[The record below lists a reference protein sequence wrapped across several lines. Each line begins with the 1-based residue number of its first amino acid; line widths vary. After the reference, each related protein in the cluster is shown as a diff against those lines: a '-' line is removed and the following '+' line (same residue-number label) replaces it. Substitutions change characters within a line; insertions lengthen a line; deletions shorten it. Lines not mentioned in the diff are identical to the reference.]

1 MKEHLKDNTSL
12 QLNDF
17 TLEYERVLH
26 ELKSA
31 QIANEKLK
39 NSYSYRLG
47 NALIKSKS
55 SLRNFIQLP
64 KKLFN
69 IRKEMIIQNE
79 KIKLK
84 ELPTQIHKIGLPI
97 VNFCT
102 LGLNPLILDKNV
114 RWYEF
119 EIDSLKT
126 FKILH
131 RLFVENVEDI
141 QNHEQVVMR
150 VEIYGQDDKVIT
162 SKEHN
167 LFHSK
172 AVGFYRYIDSR
183 KLYSEFTVSKQ
194 AKKIRIGF
202 QCWKNKGNI
211 FIDENIF
218 LFDKINWFEKAS
230 SITSYNISNQPI
242 KRYEHL
248 KIACILDELT
258 YECLQ
263 HEITTVKLMPQSWK
277 TELSRSKPDFLLV
290 ESCWKGND
298 NAWGT
303 LTRGSGGSRK
313 LADLLAYCKAN
324 NIPTVFWNKEDPVHY
339 DKFSAIGALFEHV
352 FTSDVNMVKKY
363 KEDFN
368 IDVAV
373 LPFAAQP
380 KIHNPSVLKNIKRQN
395 KAVFAGSYYVEK
407 TERCHDFNNI
417 MDILSSAKLEV
428 DIFDRCLNLDDP
440 RLKFPEQ
447 YKKNIKGHLK
457 PEELSIVNSGYLF
470 QINMNSVQH
479 SSTMFARRVFE
490 SLAAGTPV
498 IGNYSQGVKELF
510 GDIVIDT
517 TDKNKALS
525 RIKELKDNFQLYNEL
540 SKQGVREVMR
550 HHTYYHRVKSICD
563 KIGLNVSYNKRKLTM
578 VVFANNKNDYNHSL
592 LSFKKQTLENKKLLI
607 ILDKFEGYTELL
619 IPKIKNVE
627 CTMNFS
633 KDFYSNK
640 DDYIGSDF
648 YVEIENLE
656 NITDTFLEDYYYS
669 NCWATQ

>member
-1 MKEHLKDNTSL
+1 MKEHSKDNISL
-12 QLNDF
+12 QLNEF
-17 TLEYERVLH
+17 TLEYERISH

-47 NALIKSKS
+47 NALIKSKT
-55 SLRNFIQLP
+55 SLRDFIQLP

-84 ELPTQIHKIGLPI
+84 QIPTQIHKIGLPI

-102 LGLNPLILDKNV
+102 LGLNPLILDKSV

-126 FKILH
+126 FKIFH
-131 RLFVENVEDI
+131 RLFVENVDDI

-150 VEIYGQDDKVIT
+150 VELYGQNNKIIT
-162 SKEHN
+162 SKQHN

-183 KLYSEFTVSKQ
+183 KLYSEFNVSKYT
-194 AKKIRIGF
+194 KRIRIGF
-202 QCWKNKGNI
+202 QSWKNKGNI
-211 FIDENIF
+211 FIDDNVF
-218 LFDKINWFEKAS
+218 LFDKINWFEENS
-230 SITSYNISNQPI
+230 SNTPYYISNQPV
-242 KRYEHL
+242 KKYEQL

-263 HEITTVKLMPQSWK
+263 HEISTIKLMPHSWK
-277 TELSRSKPDFLLV
+277 SELSHSKPDFLLV

-303 LTRGSGGSRK
+303 LTKGSGGSRK
-313 LADLLAYCKAN
+313 LADLLAYCKNN

-352 FTSDVNMVKKY
+352 FTSDINMVKKY
-363 KEDFN
+363 KEDYN

-380 KIHNPSVLKNIKRQN
+380 KIHNPSILKNIERSK

-407 TERCHDFNNI
+407 TERCHDFNKI
-417 MDILSSAKLEV
+417 MDILSSANLEV
-428 DIFDRCLNLDDP
+428 DIFDRCLHLDDP
-440 RLKFPEQ
+440 RLKFPEK
-447 YKKNIKGHLK
+447 YKNNIRGHLK
-457 PEELSIVNSGYLF
+457 PEELTIVNSGYLF

-498 IGNYSQGVKELF
+498 IGNYSKGVEELF
-510 GDIVIDT
+510 GDIVINT
-517 TDKNKALS
+517 SDKKNALA
-525 RIKELKDNFQLYNEL
+525 RIKQLKDDANLYNEL
-540 SKQGVREVMR
+540 SKRGVREVMR
-550 HHTYYHRVKSICD
+550 HHTYRHRVKSICD
-563 KIGLNVSYNKRKLTM
+563 KIGLNVSYNKKILTM
-578 VVFANNKNDYNHSL
+578 VVYVNSKKAYNHAL
-592 LSFKKQTLENKKLLI
+592 FSFKKQTLENKKLLI
-607 ILDKFEGYTELL
+607 VLDKFEGYTDLL
-619 IPKIKNVE
+619 IPQIKNVE
-627 CTMNFS
+627 CTMRFSREFYSS
-633 KDFYSNK
+633 KDDF
-640 DDYIGSDF
+640 IGNNF
-648 YVEIENLE
+648 YVEIEKFENL
-656 NITDTFLEDYYYS
+656 NDTFLEDYYYS
-669 NCWATQ
+669 NCWTKK